1 MEKEK
6 QNYRQWDLVW
16 QRVAPELN
24 PYPEVRQAAAAARQA
39 EPDIPDCP
47 DAPAEGQTLRD
58 LMQTEQ
64 ESRRACQACARRA
77 PTPQA
82 RRLLGEMARSK
93 EARLRR
99 LMSLYYVTTGQC
111 FRLPVPVG
119 QVEKL
124 PWCQGLRRRY
134 LEEMCLVRQYRQA
147 AAETEDLCLREAL
160 CAFAASSRRFAAALL
175 RLLEGNLLA

>member
-58 LMQTEQ
+58 LMQTE
-64 ESRRACQACARRA
+64 ELVRPAPAAPPRLRPGGFWGRWPGAKRRACGA
-77 PTPQA
+77 
-82 RRLLGEMARSK
+82 
-93 EARLRR
+93 
-99 LMSLYYVTTGQC
+99 
-111 FRLPVPVG
+111 
-119 QVEKL
+119 
-124 PWCQGLRRRY
+124 
-134 LEEMCLVRQYRQA
+134 
-147 AAETEDLCLREAL
+147 
-160 CAFAASSRRFAAALL
+160 
-175 RLLEGNLLA
+175 